1 MTVLFRCRADPLQTC
16 WLGNWRG
23 QSCSQL
29 AGSVAAL
36 LRVQLDLLFTSVSEQ
51 SILLLNFCIL
61 IVPRCAWNSSVALV
75 LRYCR
80 QFPCYKLSWVYNY
93 TKTLHC
99 SSFIPLKL
107 SPQQH
112 RVLQGQER
120 FRFLEV
126 IWNGMKFG
134 TKYFCKIL
142 SELQI
147 SLWYRTLVENTR
159 KNIFNGWEL
168 FSDYLVGFQFSFFLL
183 RKLAGYR
190 II

>member
-29 AGSVAAL
+29 AGSVAVL

-51 SILLLNFCIL
+51 SNLFLNFCIL
-61 IVPRCAWNSSVALV
+61 MLLVLLINIFFWLPRCAWNSSVALV

-99 SSFIPLKL
+99 SSFILLKL

-112 RVLQGQER
+112 GVIQGQER

-142 SELQI
+142 SEL
-147 SLWYRTLVENTR
+147 
-159 KNIFNGWEL
+159 
-168 FSDYLVGFQFSFFLL
+168 
-183 RKLAGYR
+183 
-190 II
+190 